1 MADISYQLFTW
12 ISEAT
17 FMQHGAGQIDTLNS
31 PTYYSFSLIH
41 YSLHNNPEWNMSRCW
56 RGEKWYCHAVTGRGR
71 AAFMSSRVSNK
82 DYPKFSQSRRRP
94 LLGPSPGWKRL
105 LALLHLRHNKDTML
119 NRQWPLPLLR
129 CRLPCSSCDCTLTVS
144 RPRHCHHRLQVLTI
158 IMILYFHSSLV
169 AFYF

>member
-1 MADISYQLFTW
+1 MNN
-12 ISEAT
+12 
-17 FMQHGAGQIDTLNS
+17 QIDERTHSAFRNSTSFSYFQGKSIRINKPIFCLLLSSSWPIHRINYPPKYQEQHSCSNTTCLWEDTVNS

-56 RGEKWYCHAVTGRGR
+56 REEKWYRHAVTGRGR

-105 LALLHLRHNKDTML
+105 LALSHLRH
-119 NRQWPLPLLR
+119 
-129 CRLPCSSCDCTLTVS
+129 
-144 RPRHCHHRLQVLTI
+144 
-158 IMILYFHSSLV
+158 Y
-169 AFYF
+169 

>member
-1 MADISYQLFTW
+1 MNNQIDERTHSAIRNSTTFSYFQGKSIRINKPIFCLFTAILLEADTSYQLSTW

-17 FMQHGAGQIDTLNS
+17 FMQHGAGQIDTVNS

-56 RGEKWYCHAVTGRGR
+56 REEKWYRHAVTGRGR

-105 LALLHLRHNKDTML
+105 LALSHLRH
-119 NRQWPLPLLR
+119 
-129 CRLPCSSCDCTLTVS
+129 
-144 RPRHCHHRLQVLTI
+144 
-158 IMILYFHSSLV
+158 Y
-169 AFYF
+169 